1 MGEII
6 KKVRLSNEER
16 LDDSQ
21 LEVVESIL
29 NLDDNE
35 ALMVVGPP
43 GTGKTRVIAR
53 ASELLMN
60 RGKRILIAS
69 HTNRAVD
76 NVLERLPVKD
86 SLRVGRPEKVLDSIK
101 PYLLSYKAETA
112 LGSTLKGIN
121 ARIGELRNTIKSL
134 YSIRDELNRV
144 YPSQYTDKIRR
155 YKSELKNLY
164 ETRNR
169 MLIEESE
176 LLVHEAKIIGS
187 TLIRSQLPPLDKEVF
202 DIIFIDECSQASITL
217 ALLGMIKAKRWVLVG
232 DHKQLLPIFTSL
244 NDQRYR
250 KVSEMLS
257 AFCHMKDRYEHR
269 TLWLR
274 YHYRSNNEI
283 IGFSQIYIYEG
294 KIKPVESCKEK
305 KLNMTDYPPDMEFLN
320 PNLLIVFI
328 HIDGREDVE
337 NGGSRSNYAEVNAI
351 VKIVYALIE
360 HGVNSS
366 EIGVITPYRAQR
378 NKIREALS
386 SKEEI
391 EVNTVD
397 SFQGREKDVIIFS
410 ITSTEDLTFVEDE
423 NRLNVAFTR
432 AKKKLI
438 VIGNI
443 NSIKREEQ
451 RRSLPLLSNFLEY
464 VEKRK
469 GLFIL

>member
-1 MGEII
+1 
-6 KKVRLSNEER
+6 
-16 LDDSQ
+16 
-21 LEVVESIL
+21 
-29 NLDDNE
+29 
-35 ALMVVGPP
+35 
-43 GTGKTRVIAR
+43 
-53 ASELLMN
+53 
-60 RGKRILIAS
+60 
-69 HTNRAVD
+69 
-76 NVLERLPVKD
+76 
-86 SLRVGRPEKVLDSIK
+86 
-101 PYLLSYKAETA
+101 
-112 LGSTLKGIN
+112 
-121 ARIGELRNTIKSL
+121 
-134 YSIRDELNRV
+134 
-144 YPSQYTDKIRR
+144 
-155 YKSELKNLY
+155 
-164 ETRNR
+164 
-169 MLIEESE
+169 
-176 LLVHEAKIIGS
+176 
-187 TLIRSQLPPLDKEVF
+187 
-202 DIIFIDECSQASITL
+202 
-217 ALLGMIKAKRWVLVG
+217 
-232 DHKQLLPIFTSL
+232 
-244 NDQRYR
+244 
-250 KVSEMLS
+250 
-257 AFCHMKDRYEHR
+257 
-269 TLWLR
+269 
-274 YHYRSNNEI
+274 
-283 IGFSQIYIYEG
+283 
-294 KIKPVESCKEK
+294 
-305 KLNMTDYPPDMEFLN
+305 MTDYPPDMEFLN
-320 PNLLIVFI
+320 PNLPVVFI